1 MTPMESQSAGVTG
14 RPVTGTRDTG
24 IIVLSTSLAV
34 LHINSRA
41 LELLQEWYPEQ
52 RQRPLAMPPPI
63 VQLASELLA
72 QKRERSA
79 AGEQERVISRSW
91 RSDPPDTVVVRGFT
105 LRTSQECRDRVLL
118 LIARQRSSDLYA
130 PTRRTLKPSVRQD
143 REPHGVTS
151 T

>member
-1 MTPMESQSAGVTG
+1 MTPMESEPTEVGE

-34 LHINSRA
+34 LHVNSRA

-52 RQRPLAMPPPI
+52 KQRPLALPPPI

-72 QKRERSA
+72 QRRERSA

-91 RSDPPDTVVVRGFT
+91 RSDQPDTIVVKGFT
-105 LRTSQECRDRVLL
+105 LRTSQECHDRVLL
-118 LIARQRSSDLYA
+118 LIDRQRSSDLYA
-130 PTRRTLKPSVRQD
+130 PTRRILKPSARQD
-143 REPHGVTS
+143 RETHGVTS